1 MANLNSAIKRIEN
14 KGKKFVDPKK
24 NKMAEAAPAVAAVG
38 KGLAVAGKAALKG
51 TAAVAKG
58 GAKAA
63 KGAAK
68 ATKPIS
74 KNLRFKRP
82 NIRSYKNPETGKVDM
97 DRYRSDQAKYKK
109 IQQDKKNRPDMSD
122 VKPDGTSDDRTKRG
136 ERKLKAIDKVT
147 DKKKEAVKKGLQT
160 TGDVA
165 KGTAKVAGKVVKKT
179 AQFAKST
186 AKNTVRGFG
195 KSSFSYESKITFKEY
210 LNKL

>member
-1 MANLNSAIKRIEN
+1 MANLNSAIKRIQN
-14 KGKKFVDPKK
+14 KGKKSVDPKK
-24 NKMAEAAPAVAAVG
+24 NEMAEVAPVV
-38 KGLAVAGKAALKG
+38 
-51 TAAVAKG
+51 
-58 GAKAA
+58 A
-63 KGAAK
+63 KGAAMVGK
-68 ATKPIS
+68 AAKVAAKASKPVA

-165 KGTAKVAGKVVKKT
+165 KGTAKVAGKVVNKT

>member
-1 MANLNSAIKRIEN
+1 MDNLNNALKRI
-14 KGKKFVDPKK
+14 KKKK
-24 NKMAEAAPAVAAVG
+24 EVKEAAPLAAIGKGVAAVG
-38 KGLAVAGKAALKG
+38 K
-51 TAAVAKG
+51 AVAKG

-68 ATKPIS
+68 ASKPVA

-109 IQQDKKNRPDMSD
+109 IQQDKKNRPDMSN
-122 VKPDGTSDDRTKRG
+122 VKPDGVDSKRTERG

-147 DKKKEAVKKGLQT
+147 DKKKEAVKQGLQT
-160 TGDVA
+160 TGNVA
-165 KGTAKVAGKVVKKT
+165 KGTAKVAGKVVKG
-179 AQFAKST
+179 T
-186 AKNTVRGFG
+186 AKAIGSGSSAFG
-195 KSSFSYESKITFKEY
+195 TSSFSKESKITFKDY

>member
-1 MANLNSAIKRIEN
+1 MANLNSAIKRIQN
-14 KGKKFVDPKK
+14 KGKKSVDPKK
-24 NKMAEAAPAVAAVG
+24 NEMAEVAPVV
-38 KGLAVAGKAALKG
+38 
-51 TAAVAKG
+51 
-58 GAKAA
+58 A
-63 KGAAK
+63 KGAAMVGK
-68 ATKPIS
+68 AAKVAAKASKPVA

-179 AQFAKST
+179 AQFAKTT

>member
-1 MANLNSAIKRIEN
+1 MANLNSAIKRIQN
-14 KGKKFVDPKK
+14 KGKKSVDPKK
-24 NKMAEAAPAVAAVG
+24 NEMAEVAPVV
-38 KGLAVAGKAALKG
+38 
-51 TAAVAKG
+51 
-58 GAKAA
+58 A
-63 KGAAK
+63 KGAAMVGK
-68 ATKPIS
+68 AAKVAAKASKPVA

-147 DKKKEAVKKGLQT
+147 DKKKEAVKQGLQT
-160 TGDVA
+160 TGNVA
-165 KGTAKVAGKVVKKT
+165 KGTAKVAGKVTGKVVKGT
-179 AQFAKST
+179 AQFAKTT
-186 AKNTVRGFG
+186 ARNTVRGFG
-195 KSSFSYESKITFKEY
+195 RSSFSYESKITFKEY

>member
-14 KGKKFVDPKK
+14 KGKKSVDPKK
-24 NKMAEAAPAVAAVG
+24 NKMAEA
-38 KGLAVAGKAALKG
+38 
-51 TAAVAKG
+51 
-58 GAKAA
+58 
-63 KGAAK
+63 
-68 ATKPIS
+68 TKPLS
-74 KNLRFKRP
+74 KDLRFKRP

-160 TGDVA
+160 TGNVA
-165 KGTAKVAGKVVKKT
+165 KGTAKVAGKVVKGT
-179 AQFAKST
+179 ASVAKKAT
-186 AKNTVRGFG
+186 GGVVGAFG
-195 KSSFSYESKITFKEY
+195 TSSFRKESKITFKDY

>member
-1 MANLNSAIKRIEN
+1 MANLNSAIKRIQN
-14 KGKKFVDPKK
+14 KGKKSVDPKK
-24 NKMAEAAPAVAAVG
+24 NEMAEVAPVV
-38 KGLAVAGKAALKG
+38 
-51 TAAVAKG
+51 
-58 GAKAA
+58 A
-63 KGAAK
+63 KGAAMVGK
-68 ATKPIS
+68 AAKVAAKASKPVA

-147 DKKKEAVKKGLQT
+147 DKKKEAVKQGLQT

-195 KSSFSYESKITFKEY
+195 KSSFSYESKITFKDY

>member
-1 MANLNSAIKRIEN
+1 MANLNSAIKRIQN
-14 KGKKFVDPKK
+14 KGKKSVDPKK
-24 NKMAEAAPAVAAVG
+24 NEMAEVAPVV
-38 KGLAVAGKAALKG
+38 
-51 TAAVAKG
+51 
-58 GAKAA
+58 A
-63 KGAAK
+63 KGAAMVGK
-68 ATKPIS
+68 AAKVAAKASKPVA

-147 DKKKEAVKKGLQT
+147 DKKKEAVKQGLQT
-160 TGDVA
+160 TGNVAKGTA

>member
-1 MANLNSAIKRIEN
+1 MANLNSAIKRIQN
-14 KGKKFVDPKK
+14 KGKKSVDPKK
-24 NKMAEAAPAVAAVG
+24 NEMAEVAPVVA
-38 KGLAVAGKAALKG
+38 KGATMVGKAAK
-51 TAAVAKG
+51 V
-58 GAKAA
+58 
-63 KGAAK
+63 AAK

-122 VKPDGTSDDRTKRG
+122 VKPDEPSDDRTKRG

-147 DKKKEAVKKGLQT
+147 DKKKESIKKGLQK
-160 TGDVA
+160 TGDAANV
-165 KGTAKVAGKVVKKT
+165 TGKVVKKT
-179 AQFAKST
+179 ASVAKKAT
-186 AKNTVRGFG
+186 GAAVGAFG
-195 KSSFSYESKITFKEY
+195 TSSFTKEGITFKDY